1 MFETLTYVAPDGLK
15 LPLRCRRKDG
25 DVWFHLRDLRGCL
38 GVVKQ
43 SIIFEV
49 SSVGTFNGETHINMQ
64 GVKRLFNAC
73 AEFEL
78 SQHFIG
84 WFYETVLGRRSLG
97 NEQSG

>member
-1 MFETLTYVAPDGLK
+1 MLETLIYVAPDGLK
-15 LPLRCRRKDG
+15 LQLRCRRKDG
-25 DVWFHLRDLRGCL
+25 EVWFHLRDLRGCL

-49 SSVGTFNGETHINMQ
+49 SSVGTFNDETHVNMQ

-73 AEFEL
+73 SEFEQ

-84 WFYETVLGRRSLG
+84 WFNKTILG
-97 NEQSG
+97 EQDVAS

>member
-1 MFETLTYVAPDGLK
+1 MLETLTYVAPDGLK

-25 DVWFHLRDLRGCL
+25 EVWFHLRDLRGCL

-49 SSVGTFNGETHINMQ
+49 SSVGTFNDETHVNMQ
-64 GVKRLFNAC
+64 GVGRLFRAC

-78 SQHFIG
+78 SQHFIR
-84 WFYETVLGRRSLG
+84 WFNETVLG
-97 NEQSG
+97 EQAVAS